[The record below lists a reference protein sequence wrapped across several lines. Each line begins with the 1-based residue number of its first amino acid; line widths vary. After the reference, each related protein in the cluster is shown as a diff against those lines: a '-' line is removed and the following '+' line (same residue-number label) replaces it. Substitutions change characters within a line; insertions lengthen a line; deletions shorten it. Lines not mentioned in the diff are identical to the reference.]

1 MVPAAPVKVIT
12 APTCK
17 PHYSA
22 FLRSEMKCFWNAQ
35 IVVCMSDLAVFQYPH
50 ELIWGEEKLTKGL
63 AQHWWAQVL
72 SGVGFS
78 EGNNIR
84 DTSRVHERSC

>member
-1 MVPAAPVKVIT
+1 MRLRMFLTGHFWELASRNGLDRPRD
-12 APTCK
+12 
-17 PHYSA
+17 SA
-22 FLRSEMKCFWNAQ
+22 R
-35 IVVCMSDLAVFQYPH
+35 IVVCSSDLAVFQYPH

-63 AQHWWAQVL
+63 VQHSWAQVL
-72 SGVGFS
+72 SGMGFS